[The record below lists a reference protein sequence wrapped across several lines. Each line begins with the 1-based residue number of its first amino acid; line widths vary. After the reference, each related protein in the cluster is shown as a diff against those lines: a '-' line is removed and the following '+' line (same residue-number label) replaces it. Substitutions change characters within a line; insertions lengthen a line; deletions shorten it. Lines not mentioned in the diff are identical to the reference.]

1 MALVWYITKFL
12 IPPFVKPLQ
21 DNSNKRIFFVYRFFI
36 PWLSKLLL
44 ISWHDCHFLWTDF
57 LTVYLCLYD
66 SYGRQSMWEWV
77 EFTWKTSFIS
87 ARLGSCHTESC
98 LRTWTVHVGTCSDRS
113 SQPDTPGQPLLWC
126 LTYPH
131 FSFGNIQS
139 ECQDWSCSKHDAC
152 VTLHFYN
159 RPTWQSPANRRSIEF
174 YPKDSTILTTD
185 CQLAFNK

>member
-12 IPPFVKPLQ
+12 FPPFVKPLQ

-44 ISWHDCHFLWTDF
+44 ISWHDCHFLLTDF

-98 LRTWTVHVGTCSDRS
+98 LRTWTVHVGTCSAS
-113 SQPDTPGQPLLWC
+113 PILLANHCCGVWRTRTFR
-126 LTYPH
+126 LET
-131 FSFGNIQS
+131 SNQS
-139 ECQDWSCSKHDAC
+139 VRTD
-152 VTLHFYN
+152 
-159 RPTWQSPANRRSIEF
+159 PAQNTMLVLPYTS
-174 YPKDSTILTTD
+174 TTD
-185 CQLAFNK
+185 QHDNLQPIVAASNSILRIQLSSRLTVNLL